1 MKRNVLTCAVLLLA
15 LAAAGCGG
23 KQAEDTSATA
33 PPPAAAP
40 GTVTVP
46 ADLDVGP
53 RAGESPVDE
62 ALAVQGEGLFK
73 TKGCTACHAFGTRLS
88 GPDLNGVAMRR
99 TARWM
104 EWQILHPDL
113 MIKQD
118 PIAKSLF
125 ATYALQ
131 MAKQGLTPDQARSV
145 IEFLKK
151 KSKEAG
157 K

>member
-1 MKRNVLTCAVLLLA
+1 MNRNLLVSAALLLA

-23 KQAEDTSATA
+23 NKAEDSGAAA
-33 PPPAAAP
+33 PPPASAP
-40 GTVTVP
+40 GAVTVP
-46 ADLDVGP
+46 ADLDNGP

-62 ALAVQGEGLFK
+62 ALAGLGEGLFK

-118 PIAKSLF
+118 PISKSLF

-151 KSKEAG
+151 KTKEAG